1 MFLYRVMCQRI
12 TLIVFKNKKKVKGKS
27 KNIFKIASRH
37 IIKCADT
44 DILRLKYINQS
55 PNPFIRL
62 AETLQCFTKSLRKIL
77 QLQPLSSV

>member
-1 MFLYRVMCQRI
+1 MYNSDSVQEQ
-12 TLIVFKNKKKVKGKS
+12 KKVKGKS

-55 PNPFIRL
+55 PNPFIQL
-62 AETLQCFTKSLRKIL
+62 AETLQCFTKKSEKN
-77 QLQPLSSV
+77 PSASV